1 MENRSL
7 RLAIQKSGRLSE
19 KSLELLK
26 AAGVRIDNYSRQ
38 LLVKAQ
44 NFDLEILFIRDDDI
58 PEYVQDGVA
67 DIGIVGENEIL
78 EAKKD
83 LNIVEKLG
91 FGKCR
96 LSIAVPKDFQYES
109 LKDLEEKNI
118 ATSYPVILENF
129 LSEKNIKANVH
140 KISGA
145 VEITPNINLADAIF
159 DIVSTGSTLISNGL
173 KEVEEVIKSEAVLVS
188 TKNLSEEKKELLDQ
202 ILFRIRSVNLAKN
215 NKYILL
221 NAPNDSLDKITALLP
236 GIKSPTILPL
246 AMEGWSSIHTVIE
259 EDDFWER
266 IEKLKNA
273 GAQGILVVPIE
284 KMIV

>member
-1 MENRSL
+1 MKERSL
-7 RLAIQKSGRLSE
+7 RLAIQKSGRLSK

-26 AAGVRIDNYSRQ
+26 AAGIRIDNYSRQ

-78 EAKKD
+78 EARKE
-83 LNIVEKLG
+83 LNVVEKLG

-96 LSIAVPKDFQYES
+96 LSIAVPKHFKYES
-109 LKDLEEKNI
+109 IKDLEGKNI

-129 LSEKNIKANVH
+129 LSEKNINASVH

-159 DIVSTGSTLISNGL
+159 DIVSTGSTLVSNGL

-188 TKNLSEEKKELLDQ
+188 SKNLSEPKKALLDQ

-246 AMEGWSSIHTVIE
+246 AMEGWSSVHTVIE

-266 IEKLKNA
+266 IENLKNA

>member
-1 MENRSL
+1 MEKRSL

-26 AAGVRIDNYSRQ
+26 AAGVKIDNYSRQ

-67 DIGIVGENEIL
+67 DIGIVGENEIF
-78 EAKKD
+78 EARKN

-96 LSIAVPKDFQYES
+96 LSIAVPKHFKYDS
-109 LKDLEEKNI
+109 IKDLEGKNI

-129 LSEKNIKANVH
+129 LSKSNINANVH

-145 VEITPNINLADAIF
+145 VEITPNIDLADAIF
-159 DIVSTGSTLISNGL
+159 DIVSTGSTLVSNGL

-188 TKNLSEEKKELLDQ
+188 NKNLSEAKKAMLDQ

-221 NAPNDSLDKITALLP
+221 NAPNDSLEKITALLP

-246 AMEGWSSIHTVIE
+246 AMEGWSSVHTVIE

-266 IEKLKNA
+266 IENLKNA

>member
-1 MENRSL
+1 MENKSL

-83 LNIVEKLG
+83 LDIVEKLG
-91 FGKCR
+91 FGRCR
-96 LSIAVPKDFQYES
+96 LSLAVPNNFKYKS
-109 LKDLEEKNI
+109 LKDLEKKSI
-118 ATSYPVILENF
+118 ATSYPVILEKF
-129 LSEKNIKANVH
+129 LSENSVKANVH

-145 VEITPNINLADAIF
+145 VEITPNVNLADAIF

-188 TKNLSEEKKELLDQ
+188 SKILSEEKKVLLDQ

-221 NAPNDSLDKITALLP
+221 NAPNDSLDKISNLLP

-246 AMEGWSSIHTVIE
+246 AMEGWSSVHTVIK

>member
-1 MENRSL
+1 MESKSL
-7 RLAIQKSGRLSE
+7 RLALQKSGRLSE

-26 AAGVRIDNYSRQ
+26 AAGIRIDNYSRQ
-38 LLVKAQ
+38 LLVKAH
-44 NFDLEILFIRDDDI
+44 NFELELLFLRDDDI

-67 DIGIVGENEIL
+67 DIGIVGENVIL
-78 EAKKD
+78 EAEKD
-83 LNIVEKLG
+83 LDIIEKLG
-91 FGKCR
+91 FGRCR
-96 LSIAVPKDFQYES
+96 LSLAVPKQFKYES
-109 LKDLEEKNI
+109 LADLEGKNI
-118 ATSYPVILENF
+118 ATTYPVILEKYLLQN
-129 LSEKNIKANVH
+129 NITANIH

-173 KEVEEVIKSEAVLVS
+173 KEVDKVLKSEAVLVS
-188 TKNLSEEKKELLDQ
+188 TKSLSEEKKALLDQ

-221 NAPNDSLDKITALLP
+221 NAPNDSLDKITSLLP

-246 AMEGWSSIHTVIE
+246 AMEGWSSVHTVIE

-284 KMIV
+284 KMII

>member
-1 MENRSL
+1 MKNRSL

-44 NFDLEILFIRDDDI
+44 NFDLEILFIRNDDI
-58 PEYVQDGVA
+58 PGYVQDGVA
-67 DIGIVGENEIL
+67 DIGIVGENEIF

-83 LNIVEKLG
+83 FNIVEKLG

-96 LSIAVPKDFQYES
+96 LSIAVPKDFQYKS
-109 LKDLEEKNI
+109 PKDLEGKSI
-118 ATSYPVILENF
+118 ATSYPVILEKY
-129 LSEKNIKANVH
+129 LSDNNINANIH

-173 KEVEEVIKSEAVLVS
+173 KEVEKVIKSEAVLVS

-221 NAPNDSLDKITALLP
+221 NAPTDSLDKITALLP

>member
-1 MENRSL
+1 MEKRSL

-26 AAGVRIDNYSRQ
+26 AAGVKIDNYSRQ

-67 DIGIVGENEIL
+67 DIGIVGENEIF
-78 EAKKD
+78 EARKN

-96 LSIAVPKDFQYES
+96 LSIAVPKHFKYDS
-109 LKDLEEKNI
+109 IKDLEGKNI
-118 ATSYPVILENF
+118 ATSYPVILEKF
-129 LSEKNIKANVH
+129 LSKSNINANVH

-145 VEITPNINLADAIF
+145 VEITPNIDLADAIF
-159 DIVSTGSTLISNGL
+159 DIVSTGSTLVSNGL

-188 TKNLSEEKKELLDQ
+188 NKNLSEAKKAMLDQ

-221 NAPNDSLDKITALLP
+221 NAPNDSLEKITALLP

-246 AMEGWSSIHTVIE
+246 AMDGWSSVHTVIE

-266 IEKLKNA
+266 IENLKNA

>member
-78 EAKKD
+78 EAKKE

-129 LSEKNIKANVH
+129 LSENNINANVH

-188 TKNLSEEKKELLDQ
+188 TKNLSEEKKELLDK

>member
-129 LSEKNIKANVH
+129 LSKQNINANVH

-259 EDDFWER
+259 EDDFWGR

>member
-129 LSEKNIKANVH
+129 LSKQNINANVH

-188 TKNLSEEKKELLDQ
+188 TKNLSEEKKKLLDQ

-259 EDDFWER
+259 EDDFWGR

>member
-1 MENRSL
+1 MEKRSL

-26 AAGVRIDNYSRQ
+26 ATGVRIDNYSRQ

-78 EAKKD
+78 EARKD
-83 LNIVEKLG
+83 INMVEKLG

-96 LSIAVPKDFQYES
+96 LSIAVPKHFQYDS
-109 LKDLEEKNI
+109 IKDLEEKKI
-118 ATSYPVILENF
+118 ATSYPVILNNF
-129 LSEKNIKANVH
+129 LSENNINATVH

-145 VEITPNINLADAIF
+145 VEITPNIDLADAIF
-159 DIVSTGSTLISNGL
+159 DIVSTGSTLVSNGL
-173 KEVEEVIKSEAVLVS
+173 REVEEVIKSEAVLVS
-188 TKNLSEEKKELLDQ
+188 NKNLNDAKKVMLDQ

-221 NAPNDSLDKITALLP
+221 NAPNDSLEKITDLLP

-246 AMEGWSSIHTVIE
+246 AMEGWSSVHTVIE

-266 IEKLKNA
+266 IENLKNA